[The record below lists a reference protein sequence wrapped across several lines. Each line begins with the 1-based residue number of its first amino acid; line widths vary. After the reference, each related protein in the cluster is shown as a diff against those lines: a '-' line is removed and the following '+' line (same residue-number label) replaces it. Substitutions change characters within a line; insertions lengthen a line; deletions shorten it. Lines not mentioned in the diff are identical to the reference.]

1 MIDNCQK
8 AKDDVAQRPFDSE
21 TQICG
26 EKAFHHRLHK
36 TKDRWEGRKCG
47 QEL

>member
-1 MIDNCQK
+1 MRWPK
-8 AKDDVAQRPFDSE
+8 GHLTPE

-36 TKDRWEGRKCG
+36 TKDRWAGRKCG
-47 QEL
+47 QDL